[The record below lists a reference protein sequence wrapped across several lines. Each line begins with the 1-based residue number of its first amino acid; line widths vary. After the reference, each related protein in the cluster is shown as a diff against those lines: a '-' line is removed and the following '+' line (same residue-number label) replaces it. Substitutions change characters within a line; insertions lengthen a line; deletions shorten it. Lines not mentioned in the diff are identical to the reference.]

1 MLSYFRRD
9 NTVFKFFKKEASQA
23 TNTALEQNIFDNE
36 TFFEG
41 YKKLRDSDT
50 NSNDLLEQP
59 AMRKLLPDLTNKTV
73 LDLGCGYGHNCV
85 EFVKNGAAKVIG
97 IDISEKMLAVA
108 KKESADEKITY
119 LNMSMTDIEKLG
131 EKFDLIYSSLAF
143 HYVED
148 FDSFA
153 KVMYNCLNDS
163 GQLLFSQ
170 EHPIITATVDGKG
183 HFNKDKNGNRISY
196 TFSDYHRPGKRV
208 TTWYV
213 DGVVKYHRPFSD
225 IINALANAGFVIEQV
240 VEPLPEQW
248 AIEKLPTMAKE
259 YIKPNFL
266 IVKARKE

>member
-1 MLSYFRRD
+1 M
-9 NTVFKFFKKEASQA
+9 FKFLKKSTSQTA
-23 TNTALEQNIFDNE
+23 DTALEQNIFDNE
-36 TFFEG
+36 IFFEG

-59 AMRKLLPDLTNKTV
+59 AMRKLLPDLTGKSV
-73 LDLGCGYGHNCV
+73 LDLGCGYGHNCF
-85 EFVKNGAAKVIG
+85 EFVQKGAEKVVG
-97 IDISEKMLAVA
+97 VDISEKMLAVA
-108 KKESADEKITY
+108 KAESTDEKITY

-148 FDSFA
+148 FDTFA
-153 KVMYNCLNDS
+153 KMMYNCLNDG

-196 TFSDYHRPGKRV
+196 TFSDYHRTGKRI

-213 DGVVKYHRPFSD
+213 DGVVKYHRTFSD

-266 IVKARKE
+266 IVKAMR

>member
-1 MLSYFRRD
+1 ML
-9 NTVFKFFKKEASQA
+9 KLFKKSSPQTAD
-23 TNTALEQNIFDNE
+23 TALEQNIFDNE
-36 TFFEG
+36 TFFEC

-59 AMRKLLPDLTNKTV
+59 AMRKLLPDLTGKSV

-85 EFVKNGAAKVIG
+85 EFVQKGAAKVVG
-97 IDISEKMLAVA
+97 VDISEKMLAVA
-108 KKESADEKITY
+108 KAESTDEKITY
-119 LNMSMTDIEKLG
+119 LNMSMTDIETLG

-148 FDSFA
+148 FDTFA
-153 KVMYNCLNDS
+153 KMMYNCLNS
-163 GQLLFSQ
+163 GGQLLFSQ

-183 HFNKDKNGNRISY
+183 HFNNDKNGNRISY
-196 TFSDYHRPGKRV
+196 TFLDYHRTGKRV

-213 DGVVKYHRPFSD
+213 DGVVKYHRTFSD
-225 IINALANAGFVIEQV
+225 IINALTNAGFVIEQV

-266 IVKARKE
+266 IVKAGKVKQ

>member
-1 MLSYFRRD
+1 ML
-9 NTVFKFFKKEASQA
+9 KLFKKSAPQ
-23 TNTALEQNIFDNE
+23 TVDTALEQNIFDND

-50 NSNDLLEQP
+50 NYNDLLEQP
-59 AMRKLLPDLTNKTV
+59 AMRKLMPNLTGKTV
-73 LDLGCGYGHNCV
+73 LDLGCGYGHNCI
-85 EFVKNGAAKVIG
+85 EFVQKGASKVVG
-97 IDISEKMLAVA
+97 VDISEKMLEVA
-108 KKESADEKITY
+108 KAESTDEKITY
-119 LNMSMTDIEKLG
+119 LNMSMTDIETLNV
-131 EKFDLIYSSLAF
+131 KFDFIYSSLAF
-143 HYVED
+143 HYIED
-148 FDSFA
+148 FNSFA
-153 KVMYNCLNDS
+153 KAMYNSLNS
-163 GQLLFSQ
+163 GGQLLFSQ

-183 HFNKDKNGNRISY
+183 HFNKDKNGNRVSY
-196 TFSDYHRPGKRV
+196 TFSDYHRTGKRV

-266 IVKARKE
+266 IVKARKA

>member
-1 MLSYFRRD
+1 MFRH
-9 NTVFKFFKKEASQA
+9 FKKSVPTTA
-23 TNTALEQNIFDNE
+23 NTAFEQNIFDNE

-59 AMRKLLPDLTNKTV
+59 AMRKLMPDLTGKAV
-73 LDLGCGYGHNCV
+73 LDLGCGYGHNCA
-85 EFVKNGAAKVIG
+85 EFVEKGAAKVVG
-97 IDISEKMLAVA
+97 VDISEKMLEVA
-108 KKESADEKITY
+108 KAESTDEKITY
-119 LNMSMTDIEKLG
+119 LNMSMTDIETLG

-153 KVMYNCLNDS
+153 KMMYNCLNDG

-170 EHPIITATVDGKG
+170 EHPIITATIDGKG

-196 TFSDYHRPGKRV
+196 TFSDYHRTGKRV
-208 TTWYV
+208 VTWYV
-213 DGVVKYHRPFSD
+213 DGVVKYHRTFSD
-225 IINALANAGFVIEQV
+225 IINALANAGFIIEQV

-248 AIEKLPTMAKE
+248 AIEKLPTMTKE

-266 IVKARKE
+266 IVKARKK

>member
-1 MLSYFRRD
+1 M
-9 NTVFKFFKKEASQA
+9 FKIFKKSAPL
-23 TNTALEQNIFDNE
+23 TAETAAEQNIFDNE
-36 TFFEG
+36 IFFEG
-41 YKKLRDSDT
+41 YRKLRGSDT

-59 AMRKLLPDLTNKTV
+59 AMRKLLPDVTEKSV
-73 LDLGCGYGHNCV
+73 LDLGCGYGHNCL
-85 EFVKNGAAKVIG
+85 EFVQNGAAKVVG
-97 IDISEKMLAVA
+97 VDISEKMLAVA
-108 KKESADEKITY
+108 KAESADEKITY
-119 LNMSMTDIEKLG
+119 LNMSMTDVEMLG

-143 HYVED
+143 HYVEN
-148 FDSFA
+148 FDLFA
-153 KVMYNCLNDS
+153 KMMYNCLNAG

-183 HFNKDKNGNRISY
+183 HFNKDRNGNRISY
-196 TFSDYHRPGKRV
+196 TFSDYHRPGRRV

-266 IVKARKE
+266 IVKARKV

>member
-1 MLSYFRRD
+1 
-9 NTVFKFFKKEASQA
+9 
-23 TNTALEQNIFDNE
+23 
-36 TFFEG
+36 
-41 YKKLRDSDT
+41 
-50 NSNDLLEQP
+50 
-59 AMRKLLPDLTNKTV
+59 
-73 LDLGCGYGHNCV
+73 
-85 EFVKNGAAKVIG
+85 
-97 IDISEKMLAVA
+97 
-108 KKESADEKITY
+108 
-119 LNMSMTDIEKLG
+119 MSMTDIEKLG
-131 EKFDLIYSSLAF
+131 EKYDLIYSSLAF

-153 KVMYNCLNDS
+153 KSMYNCLTDG

-196 TFSDYHRPGKRV
+196 TFSDYHRTGKRV

-213 DGVVKYHRPFSD
+213 DGVVKYHRTFSD

-266 IVKARKE
+266 IIKARKE